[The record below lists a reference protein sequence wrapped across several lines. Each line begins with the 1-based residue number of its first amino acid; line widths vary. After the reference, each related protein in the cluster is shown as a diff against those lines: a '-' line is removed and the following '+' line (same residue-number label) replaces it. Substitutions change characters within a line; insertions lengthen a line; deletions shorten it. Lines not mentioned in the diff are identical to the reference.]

1 MGKKIILGQHCM
13 PFYVRTVFL
22 HLELKRNIF
31 GLLILSRRDKC
42 FMNEET
48 NRMAVE
54 IDGPPQT
61 E

>member
-1 MGKKIILGQHCM
+1 MGKKIILGQRFM
-13 PFYVRTVFL
+13 TFYVRTVFL

-31 GLLILSRRDKC
+31 GLLILSRCDKC